1 MTTHDQSADGNAAST
16 HRDPASDTF
25 DATTR
30 SPSGVPEAAHEEVH
44 IESVRILSASR
55 PTELKPTAPR
65 LANLGARGRNSS
77 PPTIAP
83 STGEH
88 PGSSIPLSSAL
99 PSSLM
104 TTNEGRFV
112 DQGIIAKG
120 GMGSVHIAFD
130 TVLMR
135 KVAQKF
141 LDQSQENDSG
151 IVQQFIEEAR
161 ITGQLD
167 HPNVVPVHELAVG
180 ESGQLFFTM
189 KYIDGETYG
198 ERIRRFHQTPHD
210 PDELYRLLQV
220 FLKVCDA
227 VAFAHDR
234 GVVHCDIK
242 PDNVM
247 VGAFGQVYV
256 MDWGVALLR
265 PTAPPTAPDNQT
277 LNDPT
282 ANDAAANDAAAND
295 ATVNKPTAE
304 RAGGNNQP
312 VQLGSSAR
320 NTQYVGGTLSYMAP
334 EQAWGRP
341 EDISPL
347 TDVYGLGGLLHYLL
361 TGKPPNYDTT
371 RLDGIGNP
379 RNIANESTL
388 PLVPPGLCHIAE
400 RALSPRPAKR
410 YPSVGELKDAVEAFV
425 AGGGW
430 FALAHFDAGA
440 TILEQGDAGDSAYV
454 ITEGYCDCWTE
465 GLDGQPQS
473 RTFIRTMGPGEVFGE
488 MAVLTGRPRSATVTA
503 QTAVKLRQITRESLE
518 QELRRNPLL
527 GSFVRT
533 IASRFV
539 DNESQRAQSQR

>member
-1 MTTHDQSADGNAAST
+1 MTTHDQSADGKVASS
-16 HRDPASDTF
+16 HRDPTSDTF

-30 SPSGVPEAAHEEVH
+30 SPSGVPASSHEDSPA
-44 IESVRILSASR
+44 ESVRIISALR
-55 PTELKPTAPR
+55 PTDPKTTAPR
-65 LANLGARGRNSS
+65 LGNVRAPARESS
-77 PPTIAP
+77 LPPTAP
-83 STGEH
+83 ALGEH
-88 PGSSIPLSSAL
+88 IDSSIPLSSAL

-104 TTNEGRFV
+104 ATTEGRFV

-141 LDQSQENDSG
+141 LDQSQESDAG

-198 ERIRRFHQTPHD
+198 ERIRRFHQTPDD

-247 VGAFGQVYV
+247 VGPFGQVYV
-256 MDWGVALLR
+256 MDWGVALL
-265 PTAPPTAPDNQT
+265 ADNPPTQP
-277 LNDPT
+277 P
-282 ANDAAANDAAAND
+282 
-295 ATVNKPTAE
+295 
-304 RAGGNNQP
+304 GGTNP
-312 VQLGSSAR
+312 VVQLGRSAR
-320 NTQYVGGTLSYMAP
+320 NAQYVGGTLSYMAP

-361 TGKPPNYDTT
+361 TSKPPNYDTT
-371 RLDGIGNP
+371 RLDGVGNP

-410 YPSVGELKDAVEAFV
+410 HASVGELKEAVEAFM

-430 FALAHFDAGA
+430 FAVAHFDAGA
-440 TILEQGDAGDSAYV
+440 TVLKQGDPGDSAYV

-465 GLDGQPQS
+465 GLDGQPSS

-539 DNESQRAQSQR
+539 DNESQRGHSQR